1 MRRALILL
9 ALLLPAGCGGG
20 ARQDADEPSGEF
32 KVQIVSATFPKRQH
46 IAESVQLRVR
56 VKNADDETLH
66 NVAVT
71 VETKPV
77 EGNAAISFGQ
87 RSNDPALADSGRP
100 IWVLDEGPVGGD
112 VVTVNTWSAGTLG
125 PGESKVLIWKLV
137 ASRAGR
143 FTVDYRVS
151 PGLTGRATAARGN
164 TSGSFDV
171 TIGDHPVPARVG
183 ADGRVTTA
191 ASR

>member
-1 MRRALILL
+1 MRRAVIAL
-9 ALLLPAGCGGG
+9 AVLATGCGG
-20 ARQDADEPSGEF
+20 AERQDADEPSGEF

-56 VKNADDETLH
+56 VKNADDETLR

-100 IWVLDEGPVGGD
+100 IWVLDSGPFGGD

-143 FTVDYRVS
+143 YTVDYRVS
-151 PGLTGRATAARGN
+151 PGLTGRATAAQGD

-171 TIGDHPVPARVG
+171 TIADHPVPARVG

-191 ASR
+191 ALR

>member
-1 MRRALILL
+1 MRRCAPLVVV
-9 ALLLPAGCGGG
+9 LLLAGCGGS
-20 ARQDADEPSGEF
+20 ARQDANEPSGEF
-32 KVQIVSATFPKRQH
+32 KVQVVSATFPKRQH
-46 IAESVQLRVR
+46 IAEPVQLKVR

-87 RSNDPALADSGRP
+87 RSANPALADSGRP
-100 IWVLDEGPVGGD
+100 IWVLDAGPMGGD

-125 PGESKVLIWKLV
+125 PGESKELTWKLV

-143 FTVDYRVS
+143 FTIGYRVS
-151 PGLTGRATAARGN
+151 PGLTGRATAAQGD

-171 TIGDHPVPARVG
+171 TIADTPVPARVG
-183 ADGRVTTA
+183 GDGRVE
-191 ASR
+191 RRKD

>member
-1 MRRALILL
+1 MRRAVIVL
-9 ALLLPAGCGGG
+9 AVLATGCG
-20 ARQDADEPSGEF
+20 AAERQDADEPSGEF

-56 VKNADDETLH
+56 VKNADDETLR

-100 IWVLDEGPVGGD
+100 IWVLDAGPVGGD

-125 PGESKVLIWKLV
+125 PGESKVLVWKLV

-151 PGLTGRATAARGN
+151 PGLTGRATAAQGD

-171 TIGDHPVPARVG
+171 TIADLPVPARVG
-183 ADGRVTTA
+183 ADGRVTRA
-191 ASR
+191 ALR

>member
-1 MRRALILL
+1 MRRAVIAL
-9 ALLLPAGCGGG
+9 AVLATGCGGG
-20 ARQDADEPSGEF
+20 AQQDADEPAGEF

-56 VKNADDETLH
+56 VKNADDETLR

-100 IWVLDEGPVGGD
+100 IWVLDEGPAGGD

-125 PGESKVLIWKLV
+125 PGESKVLVWKLV

-143 FTVDYRVS
+143 FTVGYRVS

-164 TSGSFDV
+164 TSGTFDV
-171 TIGDHPVPARVG
+171 TIADHPVPARVG

-191 ASR
+191 ALR

>member
-1 MRRALILL
+1 MRRAVIAFAVL
-9 ALLLPAGCGGG
+9 AAGCGGA

-56 VKNADDETLH
+56 VKNADDETLR

-100 IWVLDEGPVGGD
+100 IWVLDAGPVGGD

-125 PGESKVLIWKLV
+125 PGESKVLVWKLV

-143 FTVDYRVS
+143 FTVGYRVS

-171 TIGDHPVPARVG
+171 TISDHPVPARVG

-191 ASR
+191 ALR

>member
-1 MRRALILL
+1 MRRAVIVL
-9 ALLLPAGCGGG
+9 AVLATGCGGG
-20 ARQDADEPSGEF
+20 AQQDADEPSGEY
-32 KVQIVSATFPKRQH
+32 KVQILSATFPKRQH
-46 IAESVQLRVR
+46 VPESVQLRVR
-56 VKNADDETLH
+56 VKNADDETLR

-71 VETKPV
+71 VETKAV

-100 IWVLDEGPVGGD
+100 IWVLDAGPAGGD

-125 PGESKVLIWKLV
+125 PGESKLLTWKLV

-151 PGLTGRATAARGN
+151 PGLTGRATAAQGD

-171 TIGDHPVPARVG
+171 TIADDPVPARVG
-183 ADGRVTTA
+183 ADGQVTRA
-191 ASR
+191 ALR